1 MKILH
6 LVSSPTLTGPADPA
20 LGLARAQRALLGL
33 DARLACDHLRP
44 GNLVDKAASAG
55 VPVLDGLRM
64 STKGGLLDAVADLR
78 ALRRLADAH
87 DVVHAHTSH
96 DHALAVLARGRA
108 KLVRTIHHPRSLV
121 RRGLQGWAYGRTDG
135 FVLIAEAHRAW
146 LCESYP
152 RLERVP
158 IAIARGAV
166 DVERFRPG
174 VDGGALRVEHGIPAD
189 AHVVGMVSRIKP
201 GRRHE
206 VVLDAFA
213 RARAQSASKLHLV
226 FVGKGEGEPALR
238 AAIAARG
245 LESVSHLYGFREL
258 DLPEAYASM
267 DVSVLLSEGNDA
279 GCRAVLESLA
289 AGVPVIGARWP
300 AITEA
305 LEGTEAGRL
314 VDPDDVEAVASA
326 ILELAA
332 VVGPA
337 REARSRSA
345 RARVE
350 ERFTER
356 VRADAVLALYARL
369 LGRPS

>member
-33 DARLACDHLRP
+33 DVELACDHLRP
-44 GNLVDKAASAG
+44 GNLIEKARAAG
-55 VPVLDGLRM
+55 VPVVDALRL
-64 STKGGLLDAVADLR
+64 STKGGLFDALADRR
-78 ALRRLADAH
+78 ALRRLADEH

-108 KLVRTIHHPRSLV
+108 KIVRTIHHPRSLA
-121 RRGLQGWAYGRTDG
+121 RRGLQGWAYARTDG
-135 FVLIAEAHRAW
+135 FVLVAEAHRAR
-146 LCESYP
+146 LAESYP
-152 RLERVP
+152 FVDASRIVVV
-158 IAIARGAV
+158 RGAV

-174 VDGGALRVEHGIPAD
+174 LDGSALRAQHELPAG
-189 AHVVGMVSRIKP
+189 AFVVGMVSRIKP

-206 VVLDAFA
+206 VLLDAFM
-213 RARAQSASKLHLV
+213 RARTHTPRELHLV
-226 FVGKGEGEPALR
+226 FVGKGEGEPALK

-245 LESVSHLYGFREL
+245 LGDVTHLYGFRDE

-289 AGVPVIGARWP
+289 SGVPVIGGRWP
-300 AITEA
+300 AIVDA
-305 LEGTEAGRL
+305 LDGELAGRL
-314 VDPDDVEAVASA
+314 VDPDDVPALADALVEAASLDA
-326 ILELAA
+326 
-332 VVGPA
+332 PA
-337 REARSRSA
+337 RAARARSA

-350 ERFTER
+350 ARYTER
-356 VRADAVLALYARL
+356 VRAEAVVALYEQL
-369 LGRPS
+369 LAERR